1 MEIPA
6 LDVALKVDQNSWSTP
21 PAGIPL
27 LIEESPDFYLLI
39 DDEDN
44 RVLIQ

>member
-6 LDVALKVDQNSWSTP
+6 LDIAIKTEQNSWSTP
-21 PAGIPL
+21 PTGIPL

-44 RVLIQ
+44 QLLIE